1 MSGGTYPRLAISWPT
16 VAALGLVLAAFV
28 AVWMTA
34 TGEHRSEILAGVG
47 AVGAVLLAALPGMLR
62 RARVLVPVLLVALAT
77 QACGASALRTHASV
91 GTVAAVTVA
100 STAPLVA
107 PACDAALTSC
117 HGDAACI
124 ESTGESCLAASRAHD
139 GVRAGVS
146 AYLDAIEV
154 AALADEGEVLPA
166 LATALRGLAA
176 LWEATR
182 VALAPLHVEL
192 PALPPVVLTL
202 LGGAS

>member
-1 MSGGTYPRLAISWPT
+1 MSGTYQTTVISWPT
-16 VAALGLVLAAFV
+16 VAALALVLATLCV
-28 AVWMTA
+28 VWVTSPD
-34 TGEHRSEILAGVG
+34 HRGDILAGVG
-47 AVGAVLLAALPGMLR
+47 ALGAVLLAALPGALR
-62 RARVLVPVLLVALAT
+62 RARILVPLLLVALPLASG
-77 QACGASALRTHASV
+77 CGASALRTHATV
-91 GTVAAVTVA
+91 GTVAAVAVA

-107 PACDAALTSC
+107 PACDVALTDC
-117 HGDAACI
+117 HGDAACVDR
-124 ESTGESCLAASRAHD
+124 TGDACLAASRAHD
-139 GVRAGVS
+139 AARAGVS

-166 LATALRGLAA
+166 LATGLRGLAS
-176 LWEATR
+176 LWEAAR

>member
-1 MSGGTYPRLAISWPT
+1 MGGSYSRVTIAWPT
-16 VAALGLVLAAFV
+16 VAALGLVLAALV
-28 AVWMTA
+28 TVWI
-34 TGEHRSEILAGVG
+34 TGPDHRGDILAGLG
-47 AVGAVLLAALPGMLR
+47 ALGAVLLAALPGMLR
-62 RARVLVPVLLVALAT
+62 RARVLVPLLALGLALGS
-77 QACGASALRTHASV
+77 AGCGASALRTHASI

-107 PACDAALTSC
+107 PACDAALTAC

-124 ESTGESCLAASRAHD
+124 DRTGETCLAASRAHD

-182 VALAPLHVEL
+182 VALEPLHVDL
-192 PALPPVVLTL
+192 PALPPAVVAL

>member
-1 MSGGTYPRLAISWPT
+1 MSTYQKTVISWPT
-16 VAALGLVLAAFV
+16 VAALGLVLAALV
-28 AVWMTA
+28 AVWV
-34 TGEHRSEILAGVG
+34 TGPDHRGDILAGLG
-47 AVGAVLLAALPGMLR
+47 ALGAVLLAALPGMLR
-62 RARVLVPVLLVALAT
+62 RARVLVPLLALGLALGSSG
-77 QACGASALRTHASV
+77 CGASALRTHASI

-107 PACDAALTSC
+107 PACDAALTAC

-124 ESTGESCLAASRAHD
+124 ESTGERCLAASRAHD

-182 VALAPLHVEL
+182 VALEPLHVEL